1 MIKKDRKGAEIMPTK
16 NKTPN
21 YTRAAIDRY
30 NSKYD
35 RITVNFPKGTKERI
49 KELTGDSAG
58 GFAVKCVIKE
68 LERLEKQEHKTE

>member
-1 MIKKDRKGAEIMPTK
+1 MTPK

-35 RITVNFPKGTKERI
+35 RITVNFPKGTKEKI
-49 KELTGDSAG
+49 KTLTDYSAG
-58 GFAVKCVIKE
+58 GFAVACVLKE
-68 LERLEKQEHKTE
+68 LERLEKENAAGGPGKTDAPQE